1 MRLQLRGLA
10 GFGLVCG
17 ALVLVGCGSETVAG
31 EAEAVGAGAGEPVFS
46 PCDDIPDEALRGV
59 ELDPA
64 TESQD
69 IAGVKQPGWNICMW
83 RGPEH
88 ALSIFATTYTMD
100 DVRSNKKFEEFHPV
114 DLGDRSGTS
123 FRQVAD
129 KDRRDCDVA
138 LDSNGGAV
146 MISISYLG
154 GMAVVEEPCAVAA
167 RTARQLLP
175 HIPS

>member
-1 MRLQLRGLA
+1 LM
-10 GFGLVCG
+10 
-17 ALVLVGCGSETVAG
+17 LVGCGSESVAG

-100 DVRSNKKFEEFHPV
+100 EVRSNKKFEEFHPIV
-114 DLGDRSGTS
+114 LGDRSGTT
-123 FRQVAD
+123 FREVAD
-129 KDRRDCDVA
+129 KDRRRCDVA
-138 LDSNGGAV
+138 FESDGGA
-146 MISISYLG
+146 ILLAISYLG
-154 GMAVVEEPCAVAA
+154 GMPVVEEPCAVAT
-167 RTARQLLP
+167 RTTQQLLP
-175 HIPS
+175 LLPS